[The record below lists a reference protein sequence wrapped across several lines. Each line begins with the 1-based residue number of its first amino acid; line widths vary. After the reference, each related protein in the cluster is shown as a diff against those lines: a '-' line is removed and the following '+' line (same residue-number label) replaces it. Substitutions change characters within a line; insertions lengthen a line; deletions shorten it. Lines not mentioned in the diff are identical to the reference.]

1 MYYDENYRPSYLFL
15 KEQKLIDANNGET
28 TVNYDTL
35 ISRNENGECVYSAY
49 GDGAH
54 LKQILFRSDTN
65 KEYTITDLAYH
76 NMQLEELFNHSLE
89 LTAIRK
95 GEVVFHYVAEN
106 NENK

>member
-1 MYYDENYRPSYLFL
+1 MYYDENYKPSYLFL
-15 KEQKLIDANNGET
+15 NEQKLIDANNGEK
-28 TVNYDTL
+28 TVYYDTL

-54 LKQILFRSDTN
+54 LKQILFRSNTN
-65 KEYTITDLAYH
+65 KEYTITDWAYH
-76 NMQLEELFNHSLE
+76 NMQLEELFNHSFE

-106 NENK
+106 KENN

>member
-15 KEQKLIDANNGET
+15 KEQKLIDANNGKT

-35 ISRNENGECVYSAY
+35 ILRNENGEAVYSAY

-65 KEYTITDLAYH
+65 KEYTITHWAYH

-89 LTAIRK
+89 LTAILK